1 MDRASTRAGWR
12 PVRLVEISVRK
23 VRLNLSMPPRHSP
36 SPASQSLWSQ
46 RHFSRSDRYNLLV
59 RRLTLHLR
67 AILPVGALLLAMISV
82 QSGASIAKTLFPIAG
97 PVGIVT
103 VRVGFGTLIL
113 CLALRPWRAR
123 IRREA
128 WPPLMVYGLALG
140 TMNFL
145 YYQALDRLPVG
156 IAVAVEFIGPLTVAV
171 LTSRRAIDFLW
182 IAIAAAGFV
191 LLLPPGR
198 QSSVTGILF
207 ALGAGACW
215 GLYIVFGQRA
225 GHHLG
230 TQTVALGSVI
240 SALLVVPV
248 GLLHARSALLSRNV
262 LLPGLAVAVLSTAL
276 PYTLEMIALTRLPTR
291 TFGVLMSL
299 EPAVGTLAGWLLL
312 QERLTV
318 WQCGAIALVMSAS
331 IGATAT
337 ARPNM
342 TAPVPD

>member
-1 MDRASTRAGWR
+1 
-12 PVRLVEISVRK
+12 
-23 VRLNLSMPPRHSP
+23 
-36 SPASQSLWSQ
+36 
-46 RHFSRSDRYNLLV
+46 
-59 RRLTLHLR
+59 
-67 AILPVGALLLAMISV
+67 MISV

-97 PVGIVT
+97 AVGIVT

-128 WPPLMVYGLALG
+128 WRPLVVYGLSLG

-145 YYQALDRLPVG
+145 YYQALERLPVG

-171 LTSRRAIDFLW
+171 LSSRRSIDFLW
-182 IAIAAAGFV
+182 IVIAAAGFV
-191 LLLPPGR
+191 LLLPVLPQVR
-198 QSSVTGILF
+198 QSSLTGILF

-215 GLYIVFGQRA
+215 GLYIVFGQKA
-225 GHHLG
+225 GNHLG
-230 TQTVALGSVI
+230 TQTVAFGSLI
-240 SALLVVPV
+240 SAALVVPI
-248 GLLHARSALLSRNV
+248 GLLQARSILFSREV

-299 EPAVGTLAGWLLL
+299 EPAVGAVAGWLLL
-312 QERLTV
+312 DERLTTA
-318 WQCGAIALVMSAS
+318 QCSAIALVMSAS

-337 ARPNM
+337 ARQNM
-342 TAPVPD
+342 PAPVPD

>member
-1 MDRASTRAGWR
+1 M
-12 PVRLVEISVRK
+12 RLAEIAVRK
-23 VRLNLSMPPRHSP
+23 VGLDLSMPPGRSP
-36 SPASQSLWSQ
+36 PPVLPSLWGQ
-46 RHFSRSDRYNLLV
+46 RHFSRSGRYNLLV
-59 RRLTLHLR
+59 RQLTLHLR
-67 AILPVGALLLAMISV
+67 SILPVGALLLAMISV

-128 WPPLMVYGLALG
+128 WPPLVVYGLALG

-171 LTSRRAIDFLW
+171 LSSRRSIDFLW

-191 LLLPPGR
+191 LLLPVLPQVR
-198 QSSVTGILF
+198 QSSLTGILF

-225 GHHLG
+225 GNHLG

-240 SALLVVPV
+240 SALLIVPF
-248 GLLHARSALLSRNV
+248 GLLHARSALFSRDV
-262 LLPGLAVAVLSTAL
+262 LLPGLAVALLSTAL

-318 WQCGAIALVMSAS
+318 WQCSAIALVMSAS

-337 ARPNM
+337 ARQNM
-342 TAPVPD
+342 AAPVPD

>member
-1 MDRASTRAGWR
+1 MR
-12 PVRLVEISVRK
+12 
-23 VRLNLSMPPRHSP
+23 
-36 SPASQSLWSQ
+36 Q
-46 RHFSRSDRYNLLV
+46 
-59 RRLTLHLR
+59 LTLHLR
-67 AILPVGALLLAMISV
+67 SILPVGALLLAMISV

-128 WPPLMVYGLALG
+128 WPPLVVYGLALG

-171 LTSRRAIDFLW
+171 LSSRRSIDFLW

-191 LLLPPGR
+191 LLLPVLPQGR

-225 GHHLG
+225 GNHLG

-240 SALLVVPV
+240 SALLIVPF
-248 GLLHARSALLSRNV
+248 GLLHARSALFSRDV
-262 LLPGLAVAVLSTAL
+262 LLPGLAVALLSTAL

-318 WQCGAIALVMSAS
+318 WQCSAIALVMSAS

-337 ARPNM
+337 ARQNM
-342 TAPVPD
+342 AAPVPD